1 MKFADTTAP
10 KEAYEENTQ
19 RLGKRHIWNKAFKG
33 LCFGA
38 MAFSVLMLIVLLIR
52 ILTQGIGFL
61 SWDLIVNFASRNA
74 EDAGMLAAL
83 AGTIWLMIVAAPLS
97 FVLGV
102 GTAVYMEE
110 YAPVNR
116 FTKLLQTNI
125 SNLAGVPSVVFGL
138 LGLTIFNRLLG
149 LGASVLA
156 GGLTLSLLVL
166 PIIVVASR
174 EAINAVPTNVK
185 QASYA
190 MGATKW
196 QTIFR
201 IVIPTSLPG
210 ILTGTILALSRAI
223 GETAPILVIGA
234 LTYVA
239 STPSDLFSNFT
250 AMPVQIY
257 DWTGRPQEEFQNI
270 AAAGI
275 IIILLM
281 LFFMNSI
288 AVFIR
293 TKFQKRF

>member
-1 MKFADTTAP
+1 MKFANTTVP
-10 KEAYEENTQ
+10 QEVQNENAQ
-19 RLGKRHIWNKAFKG
+19 RLSKRHIWNKVFKG
-33 LCFGA
+33 VCFA
-38 MAFSVLMLIVLLIR
+38 ATAFSILMLLVLLIR

-61 SWDLIVNFASRNA
+61 DWGLVANFASRNA
-74 EDAGMLAAL
+74 EDAGLLAAL
-83 AGTIWLMIVAAPLS
+83 AGTIWLMMVAAPVS
-97 FVLGV
+97 FILGV
-102 GTAVYMEE
+102 GTAVYLEE
-110 YAPVNR
+110 YAPSNK
-116 FTKLLQTNI
+116 FTNLLQTNI

-138 LGLTIFNRLLG
+138 LGLTIFNRLMG
-149 LGASVLA
+149 MGASVVA

-174 EAINAVPTNVK
+174 EAISAVPTDVK

-201 IVIPTSLPG
+201 IVIPSALPG
-210 ILTGTILALSRAI
+210 VLTGTILALSRAI
-223 GETAPILVIGA
+223 GETAPILVLGA

-239 STPSDLFSNFT
+239 ATPSGLLSSFT

-257 DWTGRPQEEFQNI
+257 NWTGRPQQEFQDI

-275 IIILLM
+275 IILLLM
-281 LFFMNSI
+281 LLFMNSI

-293 TKFQKRF
+293 SKFQKRF